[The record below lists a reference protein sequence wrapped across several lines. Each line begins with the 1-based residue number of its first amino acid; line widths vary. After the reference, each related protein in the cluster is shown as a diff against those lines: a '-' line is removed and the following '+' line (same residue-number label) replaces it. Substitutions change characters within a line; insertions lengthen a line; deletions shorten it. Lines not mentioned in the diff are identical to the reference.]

1 MPAKK
6 LSSAAKVSST
16 ATHPPRR
23 RTSGLLGG
31 STNDSEQ
38 GGSAAS
44 LPSTATGVAQ
54 PLKRSGIKSRNSIN
68 YTSFS
73 AQQAAAV
80 TSSGDAHAPHVRT
93 KVPVATAKAASGR
106 PRAVAVIPANHTTP
120 PPPAARESVPSPPN
134 PAAAAAVQNAPPLGS
149 SSTTTTAGAVRRARF
164 GIHTPSVTAPSA
176 AVDPPGA
183 SPAAQNGSPKT
194 SLPTLPTGP
203 PSLPTA
209 KRVTHHTDVD
219 INRTVVSPASVG
231 SWAAKLQPRCSFPA
245 SGPRRLS
252 SSSSHAIKATSS
264 APAAAATP
272 STAASEAAAAEA
284 DPREAPAARQY
295 ASALLAVASK
305 PNGQS
310 KSAADPSTDSTAAP
324 GTSSSVAQASLESR
338 GQSLSVM
345 GKKKVMRRA
354 SAGTATSR
362 PPSTA
367 TSRRPSVSCIATADS
382 TAAATRDSSV
392 LYPQPQSSCSAAPT
406 LDAESAPSTALNT
419 ARTAGPAAVKTPTNA
434 GSAVSAGTATPLP
447 RGPVVSEE
455 WARSIIKP
463 GDENLLYRATA
474 AATTYSGFACTPS
487 GISISGGAASAA
499 WQASAA
505 RSSINDTQLRRAQE
519 TVLRLRNAETPTPRW
534 RSTKA
539 ASVGAGSA
547 VSVASGGSGSR
558 FGSTVKRSGTRLQR
572 RRQED
577 EDRQRSLMETMA
589 MPAGEN
595 GGSVSGGRASNPGT
609 AAGSASPT
617 PSRISEAST
626 NTMMR
631 GGGRLSGGSARPL
644 LEQLPGGASVPV
656 DIMGQRRSP
665 SLKLFAKPSPRTFS
679 TPSPRGSTGA
689 PGLKTTFGV
698 SNGPYYAGNEELTR
712 LTWVREEMLRALM
725 QSAAPPAA
733 SAVTRE
739 NSAAAAAPSMPSPKD
754 GSDANAL
761 EGSASSVLTMHFDP
775 QVGETAPVSPA
786 FSSAGKRPRQRV
798 YSVDLRGATGSDES
812 APPKQSP
819 AADVTQPRGR
829 LAGSGTTP
837 LLASSIRQK
846 PGNSVFVS
854 RPAPPG
860 SPVRVGATPGPT
872 SARPTL
878 DSSAFASGAPPA
890 APAAAA
896 RQQRRTAVTVAMCS
910 LQSPNTLAERVRL
923 ELVRQEQQQPAAVR
937 TGQMQAAAPSS
948 APAAN
953 QRPTATPIDAATRLL
968 LLDPLFPLI
977 SEENYQRLV
986 LQNDEYTT
994 RKALLAHIG
1003 ATPPLPSSASLLYE
1017 SPSPVPPLDVD
1028 KKPRRSGAEVPPAA
1042 RALEMD
1048 LAEADE
1054 AAPSRSLTAAALT
1067 STPAAAA
1074 AAPPSPSASP
1084 PNAATIGS
1092 TPRRRPSVQYG
1103 GPALYATFSPSR
1115 VPSPSPTAS
1124 GLTSPTAGP
1133 AVGLGGATSSARDGK
1148 LLVNAVMP
1156 TEKSGSIKSLAV
1168 GGVWYA
1174 ASPMSEITGQSTAQ
1188 LSLNASLL
1196 VSVGG
1201 SGALGGTGNSPIRM
1215 RSTSPTASCSSSRNA
1230 TRRGS
1235 LLRSVQQHLQ
1245 PQAATAATPSRS
1257 DSTGDEVSTASDE
1270 AVDVAEVELC
1280 KALPRWGP
1288 FRTPHAAAS
1297 SDSDVVEQ
1305 ECATKPGTIAGDT
1318 TTGAAMATAPRKT
1331 KKSAHGEASP
1341 VVSPTGSTPSPLS
1354 MAPAL
1359 SLAMAEEL
1367 QAYVHVFL
1375 KRYRNVDVVTAKE
1388 MGPVP
1393 ETPLALQRAIRRSL
1407 RLSAGDRANA
1417 ADDKDAVELE
1427 DSLDDGSYHSQN
1439 VQYVLDLLGSLL
1451 QSETSFCEDD
1461 AARAASGAHP
1471 WTAAAQRHTKKRA
1484 TGAQLI
1490 AAVMGRPASSSG
1502 EVTAGGAVPKHTR
1515 SVAARSAAVRP
1526 ALKLRDPE
1534 LRAVELMFVN
1544 DAP

>member
-6 LSSAAKVSST
+6 LSPATKASST

-23 RTSGLLGG
+23 RPSGLLGS
-31 STNDSEQ
+31 STNGSEQ
-38 GGSAAS
+38 RGSAAS
-44 LPSTATGVAQ
+44 LPFAATVAAQ
-54 PLKRSGIKSRNSIN
+54 PLKRSGMKSRNSIGH
-68 YTSFS
+68 TSFS
-73 AQQAAAV
+73 AQQAVAV
-80 TSSGDAHAPHVRT
+80 TSSGDAHPPHVST
-93 KVPVATAKAASGR
+93 QMPAATAKASSGR
-106 PRAVAVIPANHTTP
+106 PRGVAAIPANHTAP
-120 PPPAARESVPSPPN
+120 PPPAAREFMPSPPP

-149 SSTTTTAGAVRRARF
+149 SSATMIAGDFRRARF
-164 GIHTPSVTAPSA
+164 GISTASASAPSA
-176 AVDPPGA
+176 TVDPPGA
-183 SPAAQNGSPKT
+183 SPAAPNVIPKT
-194 SLPTLPTGP
+194 SLPTLSTGP

-209 KRVTHHTDVD
+209 KRATHHADVD
-219 INRTVVSPASVG
+219 TNRTPVPPASAG
-231 SWAAKLQPRCSFPA
+231 SWAAKPQARYNLPA

-252 SSSSHAIKATSS
+252 SSSSNAVKATSNVS
-264 APAAAATP
+264 AAAATP
-272 STAASEAAAAEA
+272 STSAPETAAAEA
-284 DPREAPAARQY
+284 DLREAPAARQP

-324 GTSSSVAQASLESR
+324 GTSLSSVAQASLKSR
-338 GQSLSVM
+338 TPSLSVI

-354 SAGTATSR
+354 SIGTATSR
-362 PPSTA
+362 PPSAA
-367 TSRRPSVSCIATADS
+367 TSRRPSVGCIATADN
-382 TAAATRDSSV
+382 TAAPTRDSSV
-392 LYPQPQSSCSAAPT
+392 LYPRPQSSCSVAPT
-406 LDAESAPSTALNT
+406 LDAESAPSTTLNT
-419 ARTAGPAAVKTPTNA
+419 ARTTGPMAVKTPTNA

-463 GDENLLYRATA
+463 GDENLLYRATP

-487 GISISGGAASAA
+487 GISMSGSAASATR
-499 WQASAA
+499 QASTV
-505 RSSINDTQLRRAQE
+505 RSSIKDTQLRHAQE
-519 TVLRLRNAETPTPRW
+519 TVLRLRNAETPTPGW

-589 MPAGEN
+589 IPAGEN
-595 GGSVSGGRASNPGT
+595 GGSMNGGRVSHPGT

-679 TPSPRGSTGA
+679 TPSPRGSAGA
-689 PGLKTTFGV
+689 PGLNTTFGV
-698 SNGPYYAGNEELTR
+698 SNGPYYAGKEELTR

-725 QSAAPPAA
+725 QSAVPPAA
-733 SAVTRE
+733 SAVTEE
-739 NSAAAAAPSMPSPKD
+739 NSAAAAAVSSMPNTND

-761 EGSASSVLTMHFDP
+761 EGSASSVLTMHVDP
-775 QVGETAPVSPA
+775 QAGEMVPVSPT

-798 YSVDLRGATGSDES
+798 YSVDLRSGASSDES

-819 AADVTQPRGR
+819 AADVTQQRGR

-837 LLASSIRQK
+837 ILASSIRQK
-846 PGNSVFVS
+846 PGRSVSIS
-854 RPAPPG
+854 RPAQPG
-860 SPVRVGATPGPT
+860 SPVGIGATPGPT

-890 APAAAA
+890 ASAAAA
-896 RQQRRTAVTVAMCS
+896 RQQRRAAVTVAMCS
-910 LQSPNTLAERVRL
+910 LQSPSTVAERVRL

-937 TGQMQAAAPSS
+937 TGQMRAAAPSS
-948 APAAN
+948 VPAAS

-986 LQNDEYTT
+986 LQNDEYTA
-994 RKALLAHIG
+994 RKALLARIG
-1003 ATPPLPSSASLLYE
+1003 ATPPPQSSASRPYE
-1017 SPSPVPPLDVD
+1017 SPPPVPPLDVD
-1028 KKPRRSGAEVPPAA
+1028 KKPHRSGAEVPPAA

-1054 AAPSRSLTAAALT
+1054 AAPWRSLTST
-1067 STPAAAA
+1067 STAAAA
-1074 AAPPSPSASP
+1074 PPPSPSASP
-1084 PNAATIGS
+1084 PNAAAIGS
-1092 TPRRRPSVQYG
+1092 TPPRRPSVQYG

-1133 AVGLGGATSSARDGK
+1133 AVGLGSATSTARDGK
-1148 LLVNAVMP
+1148 LLVNVVMP
-1156 TEKSGSIKSLAV
+1156 SEKSGSIKSLPA

-1174 ASPMSEITGQSTAQ
+1174 PSPMSEFAGQSTAQ
-1188 LSLNASLL
+1188 PSLNASLL
-1196 VSVGG
+1196 VSVSG
-1201 SGALGGTGNSPIRM
+1201 SGAVGGTGNSPIRM

-1245 PQAATAATPSRS
+1245 PQATTAATPSRS
-1257 DSTGDEVSTASDE
+1257 DSAGDEVSTASDE
-1270 AVDVAEVELC
+1270 TVDMAEVELC
-1280 KALPRWGP
+1280 KTLPRWGP
-1288 FRTPHAAAS
+1288 FRTSHAAAP
-1297 SDSDVVEQ
+1297 SDFNVVQ
-1305 ECATKPGTIAGDT
+1305 QACAAT
-1318 TTGAAMATAPRKT
+1318 ATAPRKT
-1331 KKSAHGEASP
+1331 KKSAHGEKSP
-1341 VVSPTGSTPSPLS
+1341 VVSPTESTSSPLS
-1354 MAPAL
+1354 MASAL

-1375 KRYRNVDVVTAKE
+1375 KRYRNVDAVTAKE

-1393 ETPLALQRAIRRSL
+1393 ETPLTLQHAIRRSL
-1407 RLSAGDRANA
+1407 RLSTGYSANA

-1427 DSLDDGSYHSQN
+1427 DPLDDGSYHSQN

-1451 QSETSFCEDD
+1451 QVETSFCEDD
-1461 AARAASGAHP
+1461 AAHAASGAHP
-1471 WTAAAQRHTKKRA
+1471 LTAAAQRHTKKRV

-1490 AAVMGRPASSSG
+1490 AAVMGRSTSPSG
-1502 EVTAGGAVPKHTR
+1502 EDTADGAAPKHTR
-1515 SVAARSAAVRP
+1515 NAAARSAAVRP
-1526 ALKLRDPE
+1526 VLKLHDPE

>member
-1 MPAKK
+1 M
-6 LSSAAKVSST
+6 
-16 ATHPPRR
+16 
-23 RTSGLLGG
+23 
-31 STNDSEQ
+31 
-38 GGSAAS
+38 AS
-44 LPSTATGVAQ
+44 LPSAAAGFAQ
-54 PLKRSGIKSRNSIN
+54 PLKRSGIKSRNSIS

-80 TSSGDAHAPHVRT
+80 ASSGDAHAPHVNA

-106 PRAVAVIPANHTTP
+106 PRAVAAIPVNHTAP
-120 PPPAARESVPSPPN
+120 PPPAACESAPSPPC
-134 PAAAAAVQNAPPLGS
+134 PAAAAAVQKAPSLGS
-149 SSTTTTAGAVRRARF
+149 SSATTIAGAVRRARF

-176 AVDPPGA
+176 TVGPPGA
-183 SPAAQNGSPKT
+183 SPAAQNGSPKAN
-194 SLPTLPTGP
+194 LPTLSTVP

-209 KRVTHHTDVD
+209 KRATHHSDVD
-219 INRTVVSPASVG
+219 TNRTAVPLASAG
-231 SWAAKLQPRCSFPA
+231 SWAAKPQARCSFPA

-252 SSSSHAIKATSS
+252 SSSFHAIKAASS

-272 STAASEAAAAEA
+272 STAAPEAASVEA
-284 DPREAPAARQY
+284 DPREAPAARQC

-324 GTSSSVAQASLESR
+324 GTSSSSVAQASLKSR
-338 GQSLSVM
+338 GRSLSVM

-354 SAGTATSR
+354 STGTATSR
-362 PPSTA
+362 PPSAA
-367 TSRRPSVSCIATADS
+367 TSRRPSVSC
-382 TAAATRDSSV
+382 
-392 LYPQPQSSCSAAPT
+392 SAAPM

-419 ARTAGPAAVKTPTNA
+419 ARTAGPTAVKTPTNA

-474 AATTYSGFACTPS
+474 AATTYSGFARTPS
-487 GISISGGAASAA
+487 GISMSGDAASAA
-499 WQASAA
+499 RQASTV
-505 RSSINDTQLRRAQE
+505 RSSIKDTQLRRAQE
-519 TVLRLRNAETPTPRW
+519 TVLRLRNPETPTPGW

-572 RRQED
+572 CRQEN
-577 EDRQRSLMETMA
+577 EVRQRSLMETMA

-595 GGSVSGGRASNPGT
+595 GGNVDGGRASNPGT

-644 LEQLPGGASVPV
+644 LEQLPGGASVAS
-656 DIMGQRRSP
+656 DIMDQRRSP

-689 PGLKTTFGV
+689 PGMKTTFGV
-698 SNGPYYAGNEELTR
+698 SNRPYYAGNEELTR

-733 SAVTRE
+733 SAVTEE
-739 NSAAAAAPSMPSPKD
+739 NNAAAVVTSMPSPKD
-754 GSDANAL
+754 GSDTNAL
-761 EGSASSVLTMHFDP
+761 EASASSVLTMHFDP
-775 QVGETAPVSPA
+775 QVGETVPVSPP

-798 YSVDLRGATGSDES
+798 YSIDVHGGTSSDES
-812 APPKQSP
+812 APPKQST
-819 AADVTQPRGR
+819 AADVTQPRR
-829 LAGSGTTP
+829 QSAGSGTTP
-837 LLASSIRQK
+837 LHASSIRQK
-846 PGNSVFVS
+846 PGNSAFVS

-890 APAAAA
+890 APTAAA

-910 LQSPNTLAERVRL
+910 LQSPNTIAERVRL

-937 TGQMQAAAPSS
+937 NGQMQAAAPSS

-986 LQNDEYTT
+986 LRNDEYTT
-994 RKALLAHIG
+994 RKALLTHIG
-1003 ATPPLPSSASLLYE
+1003 AAPPPSSSASRPYE
-1017 SPSPVPPLDVD
+1017 SPPPVPPLHVD
-1028 KKPRRSGAEVPPAA
+1028 KKPHRSGAEVPPAA

-1084 PNAATIGS
+1084 PNAAGIGS
-1092 TPRRRPSVQYG
+1092 TPPRRPSVQYG

-1115 VPSPSPTAS
+1115 APSPSPAAS
-1124 GLTSPTAGP
+1124 GLTSPTASPG
-1133 AVGLGGATSSARDGK
+1133 VGLGGATSSARDGK

-1156 TEKSGSIKSLAV
+1156 TEKSGTIKSLAA

-1174 ASPMSEITGQSTAQ
+1174 ASPMSEFTGQSTA
-1188 LSLNASLL
+1188 LPSLNASLL

-1215 RSTSPTASCSSSRNA
+1215 RSTSPTASCSSSRNV

-1235 LLRSVQQHLQ
+1235 LLRSLQQHLQ
-1245 PQAATAATPSRS
+1245 PQATTAATPSRS

-1270 AVDVAEVELC
+1270 AVDLAEVELC
-1280 KALPRWGP
+1280 KALPLWGP
-1288 FRTPHAAAS
+1288 FRTSHAAAP
-1297 SDSDVVEQ
+1297 SDPNAVEQ
-1305 ECATKPGTIAGDT
+1305 ECVTKPGTIVGDT
-1318 TTGAAMATAPRKT
+1318 TTGEATVTAPRTTKT
-1331 KKSAHGEASP
+1331 SAHGEASP
-1341 VVSPTGSTPSPLS
+1341 LVSPTGSTPSPLS

-1375 KRYRNVDVVTAKE
+1375 KRYRNVDAVTAEE

-1393 ETPLALQRAIRRSL
+1393 ETPLALQRAVRRSL
-1407 RLSAGDRANA
+1407 RLSTGDSANA
-1417 ADDKDAVELE
+1417 ADGTDAVELE
-1427 DSLDDGSYHSQN
+1427 DSLDDGSYHIQN

-1451 QSETSFCEDD
+1451 QTEASFCEDD

-1471 WTAAAQRHTKKRA
+1471 LTAAAQRRTKKRV

-1490 AAVMGRPASSSG
+1490 AAVMGRPASSSA
-1502 EVTAGGAVPKHTR
+1502 EDTADGAVPKHTR
-1515 SVAARSAAVRP
+1515 SATARSAAVRP
-1526 ALKLRDPE
+1526 ALKLHDPE

>member
-194 SLPTLPTGP
+194 SLPTLSTGP

-367 TSRRPSVSCIATADS
+367 TSRRPSVSC
-382 TAAATRDSSV
+382 
-392 LYPQPQSSCSAAPT
+392 SAAPT

-558 FGSTVKRSGTRLQR
+558 FGST
-572 RRQED
+572 ED

-725 QSAAPPAA
+725 QSAAPPA

-819 AADVTQPRGR
+819 AADVTQP
-829 LAGSGTTP
+829 P
-837 LLASSIRQK
+837 
-846 PGNSVFVS
+846 
-854 RPAPPG
+854 
-860 SPVRVGATPGPT
+860 
-872 SARPTL
+872 
-878 DSSAFASGAPPA
+878 
-890 APAAAA
+890 AAA

-937 TGQMQAAAPSS
+937 TGQMQAAAPS

-1003 ATPPLPSSASLLYE
+1003 ATPPPPSSASLLYE

-1067 STPAAAA
+1067 YTPAAAA

-1103 GPALYATFSPSR
+1103 G
-1115 VPSPSPTAS
+1115 
-1124 GLTSPTAGP
+1124 LTSPTAGP

-1148 LLVNAVMP
+1148 LLVNA
-1156 TEKSGSIKSLAV
+1156 
-1168 GGVWYA
+1168 
-1174 ASPMSEITGQSTAQ
+1174 ITGQSTAQ

-1230 TRRGS
+1230 TRRG
-1235 LLRSVQQHLQ
+1235 
-1245 PQAATAATPSRS
+1245 
-1257 DSTGDEVSTASDE
+1257 STASDE

-1331 KKSAHGEASP
+1331 RR
-1341 VVSPTGSTPSPLS
+1341 STPSPLS

-1375 KRYRNVDVVTAKE
+1375 KRYRNVDAVTAKE

-1451 QSETSFCEDD
+1451 QSETSF
-1461 AARAASGAHP
+1461 
-1471 WTAAAQRHTKKRA
+1471 
-1484 TGAQLI
+1484 LI